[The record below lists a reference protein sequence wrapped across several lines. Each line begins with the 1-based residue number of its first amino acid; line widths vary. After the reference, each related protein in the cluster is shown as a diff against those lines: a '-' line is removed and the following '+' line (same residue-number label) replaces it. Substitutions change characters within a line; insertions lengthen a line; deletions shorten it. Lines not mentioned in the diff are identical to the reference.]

1 MCLPVLKQIEKVQ
14 ETKQLDILERYMTQ
28 SHGSDSFERVDS
40 DSATKIK
47 EGAIQRF
54 NAEGSKRFVLLLKT
68 GVHISFK
75 NVQFL
80 LLYDSD
86 WNPSNDMRA
95 LHKIHNEGE
104 ASSKPLPVLR
114 LYTHLTVEEST
125 LILFRDK
132 QLPPTRSN
140 VSARI
145 CQKLLTWGAS
155 KIFDRYDSTNCP
167 TGSSYRPKGAKFCP
181 KAKLKQVVYNPEV
194 VQKLLEAL
202 RCEEVGNKLE
212 GDELLEAILVPRD
225 EPASL
230 FAESEHPI
238 NMVIGDSAEA
248 FWAESLKSR
257 HDDWQSKEVFTS
269 FVHPVSRSF
278 SLSVVSLVA
287 VLKHNTVAE
296 LASKELFTLVR
307 SRLDVFSCMYIIMLP
322 VAIFVFYS
330 SDYSFVCIA
339 SLSTIMHIHM

>member
-1 MCLPVLKQIEKVQ
+1 MYLHVLKESEKVQ

-28 SHGSDSFERVDS
+28 SHGTDSYERVDS
-40 DSATKIK
+40 DLATKSK
-47 EGAIQRF
+47 EAAIQRF

-68 GVHISFK
+68 GIHISFK

-86 WNPSNDMRA
+86 WNPANDMRA

-132 QLPPTRSN
+132 QLPPTRAN
-140 VSARI
+140 INAKI
-145 CQKLLTWGAS
+145 CQKLLIWGAS
-155 KIFDRYDSTNCP
+155 KIFDRYDNTKSP
-167 TGSSYRPKGAKFCP
+167 TGSLYRPKGAKVCP

-202 RCEEVGNKLE
+202 ICQEEGSKYE

-230 FAESEHPI
+230 FAESDHPI
-238 NMVIGDSAEA
+238 NMIVGDSAEA
-248 FWAESLKSR
+248 FWASSLKWR
-257 HDDWQSKEVFTS
+257 HDEWQAKEVTTS
-269 FVHPVSRSF
+269 FVREI
-278 SLSVVSLVA
+278 SLLFISTVYLV
-287 VLKHNTVAE
+287 LTM
-296 LASKELFTLVR
+296 S
-307 SRLDVFSCMYIIMLP
+307 SCGH
-322 VAIFVFYS
+322 F
-330 SDYSFVCIA
+330 
-339 SLSTIMHIHM
+339 